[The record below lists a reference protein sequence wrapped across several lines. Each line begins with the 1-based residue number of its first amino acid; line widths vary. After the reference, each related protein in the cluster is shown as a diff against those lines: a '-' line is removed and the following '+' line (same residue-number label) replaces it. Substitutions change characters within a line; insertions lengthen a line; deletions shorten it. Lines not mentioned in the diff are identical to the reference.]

1 MKFKFFSCIFS
12 IVFTSILC
20 YSQSDNVTSFEIKV
34 NIEFSQSPIDLKDID
49 AKFAKDIAYNVYS
62 ETVFDVF
69 LPISAGAT
77 GMVIYIHGGGFRGGD
92 KSHNY
97 KPDFEME
104 VRALL
109 SNNIAVANI
118 NYRLLNENE
127 ETEGVLKSLKDVKRA
142 IQYIRSIACD
152 LNIEKERI
160 ALTGGSAGAGASLW
174 IATNDDMRDESN
186 GDPVLRESTRV
197 KAIAIGQPQASYD
210 IEDRWI
216 NNVFVDYGIT
226 FNDLL
231 ALDQD
236 RLLQFYGVNTLEE
249 YNTPEIDAYR
259 NQVDMLSFITSDD
272 PDIWAEG
279 IKTDIAPPTNPNIAF
294 HHPFHVREIK
304 EKADSVG
311 VLNICYYGK
320 NPIIFRD
327 PSNEKK
333 LDFLIRKVNE

>member
-1 MKFKFFSCIFS
+1 MKFKLVSCIFS
-12 IVFTSILC
+12 MVFTSILC
-20 YSQSDNVTSFEIKV
+20 YSQSENTTSFETKV
-34 NIEFSQSPIDLKDID
+34 NIEFSQSPINLTGID
-49 AKFAKDIAYNVYS
+49 AKFAKDIAYDVYC

-69 LPISAGAT
+69 LPTSARAT

-97 KPDFEME
+97 HPGFEKE

-109 SNNIAVANI
+109 SNNISVANI
-118 NYRLLNENE
+118 NYRLLTKNE
-127 ETEGVLKSLKDVKRA
+127 ETEGVLKSLKDAKRA

-186 GDPVLRESTRV
+186 SDPVLHESTRV
-197 KAIAIGQPQASYD
+197 KAIALRQPQASYD

-231 ALDQD
+231 ALGQD
-236 RLLQFYGVNTLEE
+236 RLFQFYGVSTLEE
-249 YNTPEIDAYR
+249 YNTPEIDTYR
-259 NQVDMLSFITSDD
+259 SQVDMLSFISSDD

-279 IKTDIAPPTNPNIAF
+279 IKTDVAPPINPNIAF

-304 EKADSVG
+304 DKADSVG
-311 VLNICYYGK
+311 VPNICYYGK
-320 NPIIFRD
+320 NPLIFGD
-327 PSNEKK
+327 SSNEKQI
-333 LDFLIRKVNE
+333 DFLIRKVNE